1 MDFEKQAQGD
11 DQIFI
16 YNCKVLA
23 NDTFQD
29 LSVLTLGEKIAE
41 INSQPRDLL
50 SQAHS
55 SKGNSIVIDGNGC
68 YVIPGLIDIQ
78 VNGGDGVA
86 FFNSSTPKAYFQAA
100 RPHIKRGTTS
110 MMPTI
115 TTCSAS
121 QLNTSLESAI
131 DAHVME
137 PFTFLGVHLEGP
149 LLSAKRSGIHPT
161 FLLKSSFDTET
172 EALIEKML
180 ASGGVVM
187 VTLAPEITG
196 LKYVAKLIE
205 MGVKVSIGHSDCGF
219 DLACS
224 TIKVGANLATHLL
237 NANAPI
243 TARNP
248 GLTGAVV
255 ANPSVF
261 ASLIFDG
268 NHLHQLTAEMIL
280 KSMKKERVISI
291 SDAMPILGTSHDEIT
306 YGDLILK
313 RTDRGLLVKGLTNSK
328 VDSERVGKLGGSQIS
343 LLEAVCN
350 LRAEFDFSIVQAVN
364 SASKVPSTYL
374 QITDSVGTIK
384 QGSQANILMVDENL
398 KIIRV
403 IHNGKIIVDNSSYL

>member
-1 MDFEKQAQGD
+1 MLRSSD
-11 DQIFI
+11 
-16 YNCKVLA
+16 KVG
-23 NDTFQD
+23 
-29 LSVLTLGEKIAE
+29 TL
-41 INSQPRDLL
+41 
-50 SQAHS
+50 
-55 SKGNSIVIDGNGC
+55 
-68 YVIPGLIDIQ
+68 
-78 VNGGDGVA
+78 
-86 FFNSSTPKAYFQAA
+86 
-100 RPHIKRGTTS
+100 
-110 MMPTI
+110 
-115 TTCSAS
+115 
-121 QLNTSLESAI
+121 SLEISI
-131 DAHVME
+131 ITPRVIRV
-137 PFTFLGVHLEGP
+137 G
-149 LLSAKRSGIHPT
+149 LSLITPS
-161 FLLKSSFDTET
+161 KSSFDTET

-343 LLEAVCN
+343 FRGRGVKKC
-350 LRAEFDFSIVQAVN
+350 
-364 SASKVPSTYL
+364 
-374 QITDSVGTIK
+374 DSVST
-384 QGSQANILMVDENL
+384 VDLDIYEPRNDVTA
-398 KIIRV
+398 IT
-403 IHNGKIIVDNSSYL
+403 VDDYGIAF